1 MNRPSLVILNTYLEK
16 MEVQVM
22 ETRRNVLGEKRPLV
36 AISYKVTDL
45 YVESNRVINFTVA
58 EFRNP
63 I

>member
-1 MNRPSLVILNTYLEK
+1 

-22 ETRRNVLGEKRPLV
+22 EMRRNVLEEERPLIG
-36 AISYKVTDL
+36 ISYKVTDL

>member
-1 MNRPSLVILNTYLEK
+1 

-22 ETRRNVLGEKRPLV
+22 ELRRNLLGEKRLLV
-36 AISYKVTDL
+36 GISYKVTDL

-58 EFRNP
+58 K